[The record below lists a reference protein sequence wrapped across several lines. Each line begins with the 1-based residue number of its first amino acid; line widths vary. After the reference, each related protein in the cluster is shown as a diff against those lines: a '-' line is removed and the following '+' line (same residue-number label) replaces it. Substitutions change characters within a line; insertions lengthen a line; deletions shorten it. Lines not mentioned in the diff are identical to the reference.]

1 MLEWLRARFGRK
13 RQPLV
18 TVLRL
23 SGVIGQVGGLMPAGI
38 TLAGMAGSIEQAFKP
53 KGLTAVALVVNSPGG
68 SPVQSALVAKRIRDL
83 AAEKQV
89 PVLAFVEDVAASGG
103 YWLAC
108 AGDEI
113 IADAGSVIG
122 SIGVISAGFGFPELI
137 RRHGIE
143 RRVHAV
149 GRHKGMLDSFQPEDP
164 EDVARLKELQTDIF
178 EHFAAYVRERRAGR
192 LKAPEAEL
200 FTGAFWTGRRALG
213 LGLVDRLGDL
223 RAVLRERYGDKVRL
237 VPVRENRSLL
247 ARLRRGG
254 GGGGISHDVA
264 AALLSVV
271 EERAL
276 WSRFGL

>member
-1 MLEWLRARFGRK
+1 MLQWVRRRFGRNK
-13 RQPLV
+13 PPLV

-38 TLAGMAGSIEQAFKP
+38 TLAGMAGVIEQAFKP

-83 AAEKQV
+83 ASEKKV

-113 IADAGSVIG
+113 IADA
-122 SIGVISAGFGFPELI
+122 ELI
-137 RRHGIE
+137 RRYGVE

-164 EDVARLKELQTDIF
+164 DDVARLKELQTDIF
-178 EHFAAYVRERRAGR
+178 DHFTAYVRGRRGDR
-192 LKAPEAEL
+192 LKAPESEL
-200 FTGAFWTGRRALG
+200 FTGAFWTGTRALD

-223 RAVLRERYGDKVRL
+223 RAVLRERYGEKVRL

-247 ARLRRGG
+247 SRLRRGG
-254 GGGGISHDVA
+254 GGGGGGGGGVGDGWSRDL
-264 AALLSVV
+264 ALSVLSVV